1 MSENQKPKILII
13 CDYYLPGYKSG
24 GGMRT
29 IVNMVERMSD
39 RFDFWII
46 TRDHDGKLDKQQYK
60 TVKINVWNEV
70 RGAKVYYLSRDMVKI
85 SKLRELIIN
94 VKPKLLYFNSY
105 FATLA
110 IYVMILRRLKLIPK
124 INVVIAPCG
133 ELSEGALNLKSSKKK
148 VFRIN
153 AKVSGLYQNII
164 WKASSEIE
172 KKEIEMAI
180 GMGGK
185 IFIAPDLPPKTILAD
200 FQPQMKPG
208 KNVGEA
214 KMIFL
219 SRFMRKKNFKWLLEN
234 LSEVQGN
241 LTIDIYGPLEDE
253 LYWKECLPIIEKLS
267 TNIKVESKGASP
279 HELVLGT
286 LIKYHFFIL
295 PTLGENFG
303 HVFLEALACGCP
315 LIISDQTP
323 WLELEKCGI
332 GWDLS
337 LENPEGWLQTINQ
350 CIGMDDNSYS
360 KISRS
365 ARDFV
370 VRWFEDPEIETN
382 TLTVVNYGLDNRSI

>member
-46 TRDHDGKLDKQQYK
+46 TRDHDGKLDKQQYT
-60 TVKINVWNEV
+60 TVKINEWNEV
-70 RGAKVYYLSRDMVKI
+70 REAKVYYLSRDMVKI

-148 VFRIN
+148 AFRIY

-253 LYWKECLPIIEKLS
+253 LYWNECLRIIEKLS
-267 TNIKVESKGASP
+267 TNIKVESKGAIP

-303 HVFLEALACGCP
+303 HVFLEAMACGCP

-323 WLELEKCGI
+323 WLELEKRGI

-337 LENPEGWLQTINQ
+337 LESPQSWLQTINQ
-350 CIGMDDNSYS
+350 CIEMDDVSYS
-360 KISRS
+360 KISRT

-370 VRWFEDPEIETN
+370 VRWLEDPAIETN
-382 TLTVVNYGLDNRSI
+382 TLTVVNYGLDNRST

>member
-46 TRDHDGKLDKQQYK
+46 TRDHDGKLDKQQYT
-60 TVKINVWNEV
+60 TVKINEWNEV
-70 RGAKVYYLSRDMVKI
+70 REAKVYYLSRDMVKI

-303 HVFLEALACGCP
+303 HVFLEAMACGCP

-323 WLELEKCGI
+323 WLELEKCGS

-370 VRWFEDPEIETN
+370 VRWLEDPEIEAN